1 MAGRN
6 AVHPLAGAG
15 ANLVMII
22 PSPIPSPSA
31 RDSLRI
37 ARPPLITRLIGKAMA
52 LGYRL
57 AGKDRCDDFR
67 LERVSGVPFIV
78 MPTVFNPKVPRTG
91 EFLASLLD
99 SRLVQRDWEVLDMG
113 TGSGICAVFAARH
126 ARRVVA
132 VDINAAAV
140 RCAGIN
146 ALLNHLEHKIDGRHG
161 DLFAPVSEE
170 RFDLVLFNPPFVQ
183 GPPRDDRDR
192 AWRSNDVAQRFAAGL
207 EARLKPGGC
216 ALVLLST
223 FGDGRVFLDE
233 FRRQHFEISVL
244 AERRFVNER
253 LTIFRLVP
261 SNSM

>member
-1 MAGRN
+1 MTSAQQQPTVSSG
-6 AVHPLAGAG
+6 HSLA
-15 ANLVMII
+15 
-22 PSPIPSPSA
+22 
-31 RDSLRI
+31 I
-37 ARPPLITRLIGKAMA
+37 ARLPLMTRLLGKAMA
-52 LGYRL
+52 LCYRL
-57 AGKDRCDDFR
+57 VGKDRYDDFR
-67 LERVSGVPFIV
+67 MEWVQGMPFV
-78 MPTVFNPKVPRTG
+78 VTPSVFNPKVPRTG
-91 EFLASLLD
+91 EFLASQLD

-126 ARRVVA
+126 ARSVVA

-146 ALLNHLEHKIDGRHG
+146 ALLNHLEHKIDVRHG
-161 DLFAPVSEE
+161 DLFAPVPEE

-207 EARLKPGGC
+207 GAKLKPGGC

-223 FGDGRVFLDE
+223 FGDGRVFLEE

-253 LTIFRLVP
+253 LTIFRLIP
-261 SNSM
+261 SNSMRNA